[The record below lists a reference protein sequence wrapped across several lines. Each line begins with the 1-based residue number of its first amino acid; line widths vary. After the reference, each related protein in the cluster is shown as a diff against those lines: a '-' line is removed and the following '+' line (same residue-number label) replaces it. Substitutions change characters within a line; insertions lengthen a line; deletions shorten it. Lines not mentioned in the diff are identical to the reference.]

1 MAQRL
6 GACCSRL
13 WLGVV
18 LATAALAWMPA
29 PASGQTLWHAG
40 NFRKLPTLPVTV
52 PPAPTNLVGLVTG
65 LPHPNSGAYGTLSA
79 SRTTKFQIFVDGLF
93 AAIDDSIADGNTGD
107 WCGVKAK
114 AADAG
119 YEIFRYRDAP
129 SGRWLVYGR
138 DKTTFGQAYFVI
150 NPYAKRNIVI
160 EVPHEG
166 YDTGT
171 AEQGARIFLELA
183 ARALIIN
190 KEHRCSDPH
199 ATTCSGTT
207 GPCNNSKPLRES
219 DVAHDE
225 RNTFHLLHRAFSD
238 GDTATKFVQLHGFD
252 GSATTDK
259 AEIADGTTTDLNLGS
274 VSVLFASK
282 LATYV
287 PELDVVRSCQEAA
300 DGSPPSGRCATTNV
314 QGRYTHGSA
323 NECTAN
329 APANTNRFLHVEQA
343 IELRDNDPSDGYWYG
358 DVRDALR
365 DTWPTCNMN
374 NGPTDCTLGGSQTN
388 YSTLSCP

>member
-1 MAQRL
+1 MNQRL

-13 WLGVV
+13 WLGMV

-40 NFRKLPTLPVTV
+40 NFRKLPTIPVTV
-52 PPAPTNLVGLVTG
+52 PPAPADLVGLVTA

-79 SRTTKFQIFVDGLF
+79 SRTTKFQVFIDGLF
-93 AAIDDSIADGNTGD
+93 AAIDDSLADGNTGD
-107 WCGVKAK
+107 WCAVKAQ

-119 YEIFRYRDAP
+119 YEIFRYRDTP

-150 NPYAKRNIVI
+150 NPFAKRNIVI

-171 AEQGARIFLELA
+171 AEEGARIFLDLA

-190 KEHRCSDPH
+190 KEHRCSDPD
-199 ATTCSGTT
+199 ATTCSGTK
-207 GPCNNSKPLRES
+207 GPCNNNKPLRES
-219 DVAHDE
+219 DVAHEE
-225 RNTFHLLHRAFSD
+225 RNTFHLLHRSFSD
-238 GDTATKFVQLHGFD
+238 ADPVTKFIQLHGFD
-252 GSATTDK
+252 GTDDDM
-259 AEIADGTTTDLNLGS
+259 AEIADGTTTDVNLGS

-282 LATYV
+282 LDTYV
-287 PELDVVRSCQEAA
+287 PEPEAVSSCQEAM
-300 DGSPPSGRCATTNV
+300 GSPPSGLCATNNV

-329 APANTNRFLHVEQA
+329 APSNTNRFLHVEQA
-343 IELRDNDPSDGYWYG
+343 MGLRDNDLSDGYWYG
-358 DVRDALR
+358 DVRDALK

-374 NGPTDCTLGGSQTN
+374 NGATDCTLGGSQTN